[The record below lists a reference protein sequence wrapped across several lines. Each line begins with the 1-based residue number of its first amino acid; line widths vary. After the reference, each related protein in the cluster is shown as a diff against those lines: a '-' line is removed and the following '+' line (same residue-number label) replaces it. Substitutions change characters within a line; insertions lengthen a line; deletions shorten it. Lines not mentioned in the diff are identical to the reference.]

1 MGKTSRL
8 QSHLLHLF
16 TSISVYLCVK
26 EDLGTFVE
34 SSQSLHS
41 QKTVFSP
48 LAESTYRHQ
57 ANIDDEVVT
66 MEILDTAGQV
76 RKTIP
81 ETFVVNIKS
90 DPVWFL
96 ILEFFLHRICL

>member
-1 MGKTSRL
+1 MIGPFIYFPQDHSGRTTVTYPFSRAQSIIVPTKKKTL
-8 QSHLLHLF
+8 Q
-16 TSISVYLCVK
+16 TS
-26 EDLGTFVE
+26 D
-34 SSQSLHS
+34 

-76 RKTIP
+76 R
-81 ETFVVNIKS
+81 ETLLESFVVNIL
-90 DPVWFL
+90 V
-96 ILEFFLHRICL
+96 